1 MKKLLFVAC
10 AFLPVC
16 VAASGAEPS
25 PPSPLPSPPL
35 VAPRHVIID
44 NPQPQAPAASYFPP
58 GQITGVWQGCG
69 PSQSMGSIED
79 FNSDHPRAR
88 IVQVFID
95 ASVPCKSPSQ
105 HTFVIVYQEPTR
117 AVRRTIRQPMKN
129 TETKRIGTK

>member
-16 VAASGAEPS
+16 VAASGAESS

-44 NPQPQAPAASYFPP
+44 NPQPHAPAASYFPS

-69 PSQSMGSIED
+69 PSQSMGLIED

-95 ASVPCKSPSQ
+95 ASIPCKQ
-105 HTFVIVYQEPTR
+105 NAHAFVIVYQEPP
-117 AVRRTIRQPMKN
+117 ALVRRTIRQPMK
-129 TETKRIGTK
+129 TKR